1 MTTRRLASL
10 ALLFLTFAATAVPVL
25 ARDYSRQVVEISVT
39 YQRHDPRQPWS
50 KKRPYTRSA
59 MAVVVDGSRLLTTAQ
74 MVSDATLVR
83 AQKFGSPP
91 KVAARITH
99 VDNEANLALLS
110 VDDPTF
116 FEGLEPVSL
125 RKELPIEGTVNS
137 VRWKSGQF
145 EVSESRIVR
154 IEVLRSPV
162 GALRYA
168 CLRVKSDLGG
178 GGWAE
183 PVFLEDHLVGLTFTA
198 GDDLSNVL
206 PAELIEAYLKSA
218 VTQGKYRGFGS
229 LGISW
234 KENRDRALS
243 AYLGLPGDARGVL
256 VVKVPWGSSA
266 WGVLQPRDILLSLGG
281 HPIDAEGFY
290 EHPRYG
296 RLHFDHIP
304 LEGRLAGDRLAVKVL
319 REKKELALEMILRR
333 YPAAE
338 RLVPGKRSDY
348 PPPYLIAGGL
358 VFREFDLDYLSSWGK
373 DWRRKADTRLLTIWN
388 LEEENQAENRQRIVI
403 LAYVLPSPYNVGYH
417 DLRDLP
423 VQEVNGRPVNS
434 LHDLEEGL
442 RDSREGFHQIRFIP
456 NESRNEVIL
465 DAEGLKAATEEILT
479 IYGIRAAVRIDPGLD
494 RKEPLRKNRE

>member
-1 MTTRRLASL
+1 MTRRLASL
-10 ALLFLTFAATAVPVL
+10 ALLLLIVTAAAAPVL

-39 YQRHDPRQPWS
+39 YQRHDPRQPWL
-50 KKRPYTRSA
+50 KGRPYTRSA
-59 MAVVVDGSRLLTTAQ
+59 MAVVIDGSRLLTSAQ

-91 KVAARITH
+91 KVAARVIH

-116 FEGLEPVSL
+116 FEGLEPVRL
-125 RKELPIEGTVNS
+125 QEELPVQGTVNS
-137 VRWKSGQF
+137 VRWRSGQF

-154 IEVLRSPV
+154 IEVLGSPV

-183 PVFLEDHLVGLTFTA
+183 PVFLEDRLVGLTFTA

-206 PAELIEAYLKSA
+206 PADLIDAYLQA
-218 VTQGKYRGFGS
+218 AGVHGEYGGFGS

-234 KENRDRALS
+234 KQNRDRALS
-243 AYLGLPGDARGVL
+243 SYLGLSGEARGVL

-281 HPIDAEGFY
+281 YAIDAEGFY

-304 LEGRLAGDRLAVKVL
+304 LEGRLAGDRLTVKVL
-319 REKKELALEMILRR
+319 REKKELALEMTLRR
-333 YPAAE
+333 YPTAE
-338 RLVPGKRSDY
+338 RLVPGRRSDY
-348 PPPYLIAGGL
+348 APPYLIAGGL

-373 DWRRKADTRLLTIWN
+373 EWQRKADTRLLTIWD
-388 LEEENQAENRQRIVI
+388 LEEESQADDRRRIVI

-417 DLRDLP
+417 DLRNLP
-423 VQEVNGRPVNS
+423 VQEVNGRPVDS

-442 RDSREGFHQIRFIP
+442 RDSQEGFHQIRFIP
-456 NESRNEVIL
+456 NEIRNEVIL
-465 DAEGLKAATEEILT
+465 DAEGIKAATEEILST
-479 IYGIRAAVRIDPGLD
+479 YGIP
-494 RKEPLRKNRE
+494 EPARF

>member
-1 MTTRRLASL
+1 MTTRRLVPL
-10 ALLFLTFAATAVPVL
+10 ALLLLAVTAVAAP
-25 ARDYSRQVVEISVT
+25 APAQDYSRQVVEISVT
-39 YQRHDPRQPWS
+39 NQRHDPRQPWL
-50 KKRPYTRSA
+50 KKNPYTRSA
-59 MAVVVDGSRLLTTAQ
+59 MAVVVDGSRLLTSAQ

-91 KVAARITH
+91 EVTARVVH

-125 RKELPIEGTVNS
+125 LRELPVQGTVNS

-162 GALRYA
+162 GTLRYA
-168 CLRVKSDLGG
+168 SLRVKSDLGG

-183 PVFLEDHLVGLTFTA
+183 PVFLGDHLVGLTFTA

-206 PAELIEAYLKSA
+206 PPELIDGYLRA
-218 VTQGKYRGFGS
+218 AGEDGEYRGFGS

-234 KENRDRALS
+234 KPNRDRALS

-256 VVKVPWGSSA
+256 VVNVPWGSSA
-266 WGVLQPRDILLSLGG
+266 WEVLQPRDILLSLGG
-281 HPIDAEGFY
+281 HPIGAEGFY

-304 LEGRLAGDRLAVKVL
+304 LEGRLAGDRLAAKVL
-319 REKKELALEMILRR
+319 RGKKELALEMVLRR
-333 YPAAE
+333 YPTAE
-338 RLVPGKRSDY
+338 RLVPGRRSDY
-348 PPPYLIAGGL
+348 APPYLVAGGL

-373 DWRRKADTRLLTIWN
+373 DWQRKADTRLLTIRD
-388 LEEENQAENRQRIVI
+388 LEQENQAADRRRIVI

-417 DLRDLP
+417 DLRNLP
-423 VQEVNGRPVNS
+423 VQEVNGRPVSS
-434 LHDLEEGL
+434 LRDLEEGL

-456 NESRNEVIL
+456 NEIRNEVIL
-465 DAEGLKAATEEILT
+465 DAAGMKAATEEILAT
-479 IYGIRAAVRIDPGLD
+479 YGIPEPARIDPGLD
-494 RKEPLRKNRE
+494 REGDSGEK

>member
-1 MTTRRLASL
+1 MTTRRLALL
-10 ALLFLTFAATAVPVL
+10 ALLLLAVTAAVTAAAAPVP

-39 YQRHDPRQPWS
+39 YQRHDPRQPWL

-59 MAVVVDGSRLLTTAQ
+59 MAVVVDGSRLLTSAQ
-74 MVSDATLVR
+74 MVSDATIVR

-91 KVAARITH
+91 EVTARVIH

-116 FEGLEPVSL
+116 FEGLEPVRL
-125 RKELPIEGTVNS
+125 LKELPVQGTVNS

-145 EVSESRIVR
+145 EISESRIVR
-154 IEVLRSPV
+154 IEVLRSAA
-162 GALRYA
+162 GTLRYA

-183 PVFLEDHLVGLTFTA
+183 PVFLGDHLVGLTFTA

-206 PAELIEAYLKSA
+206 PPELIDGYLQA
-218 VTQGKYRGFGS
+218 VGVQGKYGGFGS

-234 KENRDRALS
+234 KQNRDRVLS

-281 HPIDAEGFY
+281 HPIDTEGFY

-296 RLHFDHIP
+296 RLHFDHITI
-304 LEGRLAGDRLAVKVL
+304 EGRLAGDRMAVKVL
-319 REKKELALEMILRR
+319 REKKELALEMVLRR
-333 YPAAE
+333 YPTAE
-338 RLVPGKRSDY
+338 RLVPGRRSDY
-348 PPPYLIAGGL
+348 APPYLVAGGL
-358 VFREFDLDYLSSWGK
+358 VFREFDQDYLSSWGK
-373 DWRRKADTRLLTIWN
+373 DWRRKADTRLLTIRD
-388 LEEENQAENRQRIVI
+388 LEKEDQSDDRRRIVI
-403 LAYVLPSPYNVGYH
+403 LAYVLPSPYNIGYH
-417 DLRDLP
+417 DLRNLP
-423 VQEVNGRPVNS
+423 VEAVNGRPVDS
-434 LHDLEEGL
+434 LRDLEEGL

-456 NESRNEVIL
+456 NEIRNEVIL
-465 DAEGLKAATEEILT
+465 DAAGLKAATDEILAT
-479 IYGIRAAVRIDPGLD
+479 YGIP
-494 RKEPLRKNRE
+494 EPMRR

>member
-1 MTTRRLASL
+1 MTTRRLVSL
-10 ALLFLTFAATAVPVL
+10 ALLLLTVTATATPVP

-39 YQRHDPRQPWS
+39 YQRHNPRQPWS
-50 KKRPYTRSA
+50 KNRPYTRSA
-59 MAVVVDGSRLLTTAQ
+59 MAIVVDGSRLLTTAQ
-74 MVSDATLVR
+74 MVSNATLVR

-206 PAELIEAYLKSA
+206 PADLIGEYLKSA
-218 VTQGKYRGFGS
+218 GRQEKYRGFGS

-234 KENRDRALS
+234 KQNRDRAQQNKKETTQDRIGPLERMARLDVKGDQIAVIS
-243 AYLGLPGDARGVL
+243 LDNNVDRASVDDRIVRQDQIPQRPNCGLPYSRDSVGI
-256 VVKVPWGSSA
+256 GSHS
-266 WGVLQPRDILLSLGG
+266 GRD
-281 HPIDAEGFY
+281 
-290 EHPRYG
+290 G
-296 RLHFDHIP
+296 RRERRTRSEVDT
-304 LEGRLAGDRLAVKVL
+304 VVL
-319 REKKELALEMILRR
+319 RHGFGISRDKTGIWAI
-333 YPAAE
+333 E
-338 RLVPGKRSDY
+338 RLEKENA
-348 PPPYLIAGGL
+348 AGC
-358 VFREFDLDYLSSWGK
+358 
-373 DWRRKADTRLLTIWN
+373 
-388 LEEENQAENRQRIVI
+388 
-403 LAYVLPSPYNVGYH
+403 
-417 DLRDLP
+417 
-423 VQEVNGRPVNS
+423 
-434 LHDLEEGL
+434 
-442 RDSREGFHQIRFIP
+442 
-456 NESRNEVIL
+456 
-465 DAEGLKAATEEILT
+465 
-479 IYGIRAAVRIDPGLD
+479 
-494 RKEPLRKNRE
+494 